1 MKKNLLGIVLGL
13 SLITN
18 TKAQEM
24 DTVALIGTGVCAVA
38 GAVVAT
44 KIISATAD
52 TAAKATQSIAKIA
65 QRVWNI
71 ASSETKKTALAGLTG
86 CVVALYAQRYF
97 GAPSTTC
104 LPNFFTK

>member
-18 TKAQEM
+18 TKTEEM
-24 DTVALIGTGVCAVA
+24 SKAALIGTGVCAVA

-52 TAAKATQSIAKIA
+52 TAAKVTKSISKMA

-86 CVVALYAQRYF
+86 CVVGLYAQRYF
-97 GAPSTTC
+97 GAPSATY
-104 LPNFFTK
+104 LPNIFAQ